1 MFNKLVDERHDK
13 KLQLSKI
20 SNYDDLIYHLK
31 SKNIAKNLLMN
42 LKKQLKFFEKIKYG
56 TITLKNVTLSKNQI

>member
-56 TITLKNVTLSKNQI
+56 TIRLKNVTLSKN